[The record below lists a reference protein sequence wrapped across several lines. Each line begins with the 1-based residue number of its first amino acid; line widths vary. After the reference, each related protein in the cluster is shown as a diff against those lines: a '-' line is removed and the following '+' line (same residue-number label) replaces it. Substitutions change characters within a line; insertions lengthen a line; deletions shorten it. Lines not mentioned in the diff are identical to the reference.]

1 MRTRTLYDL
10 GDQQLAIV
18 RIVWEHPGAT
28 VRQVKERLG
37 GDLAYT
43 SVLSAMQ
50 KLERLGWLRHEREP
64 PRHVYHVT
72 CSRQQAMLVATRRF
86 IDRVFSGDPGSVA
99 QLLGAVSSVPTR
111 PSLKMLVEYR
121 RSFGGRGRPA

>member
-1 MRTRTLYDL
+1 MKEKALNEL

-18 RIVWEHPGAT
+18 QSVWERPGAT
-28 VRQVKERLG
+28 VREVRASLG

-50 KLERLGWLRHEREP
+50 KLERMGWLRHEREP
-64 PRHVYHVT
+64 PRYVYHVT
-72 CSRQQAMLVATRRF
+72 RSRREATRQATRSF
-86 IDRVFSGDPGSVA
+86 VDRVLGGDPSGVSQV
-99 QLLGAVSSVPTR
+99 LGAVSSVPTR

-121 RSFGGRGRPA
+121 RSIA